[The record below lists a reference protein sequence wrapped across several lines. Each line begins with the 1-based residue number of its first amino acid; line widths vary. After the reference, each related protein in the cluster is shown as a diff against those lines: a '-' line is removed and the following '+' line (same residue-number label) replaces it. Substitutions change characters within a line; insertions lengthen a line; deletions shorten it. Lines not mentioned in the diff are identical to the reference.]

1 MLDHML
7 SVLNKA
13 WKKEQSQIVSASNQR
28 GLIESGDKRCD
39 SPGHN
44 VKYLTH
50 FFFFFLSKFKK
61 GYYSFF
67 GTSNWSGGCFKQ
79 NGKAGL
85 IKVLDEVKQKNLKV
99 DLKRKNLKV
108 VQGVFRPK
116 KYLREQE

>member
-7 SVLNKA
+7 SALNKA

-50 FFFFFLSKFKK
+50 FFFCFFDQSLKK
-61 GYYSFF
+61 VITVSLVQITGVE
-67 GTSNWSGGCFKQ
+67 GVSNRMEKQ
-79 NGKAGL
+79 
-85 IKVLDEVKQKNLKV
+85 V
-99 DLKRKNLKV
+99 
-108 VQGVFRPK
+108 
-116 KYLREQE
+116 

>member
-7 SVLNKA
+7 SALNKA

-50 FFFFFLSKFKK
+50 FFLFF
-61 GYYSFF
+61 
-67 GTSNWSGGCFKQ
+67 
-79 NGKAGL
+79 
-85 IKVLDEVKQKNLKV
+85 
-99 DLKRKNLKV
+99 
-108 VQGVFRPK
+108 
-116 KYLREQE
+116 

>member
-28 GLIESGDKRCD
+28 GLIESGGKRCD

-50 FFFFFLSKFKK
+50 FFFFFDQSLKK
-61 GYYSFF
+61 VITVSLVQVTGVE
-67 GTSNWSGGCFKQ
+67 GVSNRMEKQ
-79 NGKAGL
+79 
-85 IKVLDEVKQKNLKV
+85 V
-99 DLKRKNLKV
+99 
-108 VQGVFRPK
+108 
-116 KYLREQE
+116 